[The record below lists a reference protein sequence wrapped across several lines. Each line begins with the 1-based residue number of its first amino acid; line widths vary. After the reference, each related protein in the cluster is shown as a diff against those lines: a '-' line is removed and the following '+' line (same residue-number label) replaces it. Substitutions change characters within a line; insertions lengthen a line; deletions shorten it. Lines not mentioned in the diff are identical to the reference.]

1 MKDTEQESAELKQA
15 LKHGLCT
22 RELIEEAQRHPEE
35 AHEAYEEV
43 FWGHDERTPGSWVD
57 QMLTASI

>member
-1 MKDTEQESAELKQA
+1 MKDTAEESAELKQA
-15 LKHGLCT
+15 LKHDVVT
-22 RELIEEAQRHPEE
+22 RELILEAQAHPEE